1 VHVRA
6 LLNGALAAVAAAIV
20 ACDPP
25 PSVTGPHAAIARVH
39 RAHCGEC
46 HTRVDPGARTR
57 AQLEAAL
64 PRHHNRVHLTDA
76 EWTDLLDYLAADA
89 PPAGDAVTK

>member
-1 VHVRA
+1 VQVRA
-6 LLNGALAAVAAAIV
+6 LSNGTLAAIALAVV

-25 PSVTGPHAAIARVH
+25 PSVTGPHAAIARIH

-57 AQLEAAL
+57 AQLQAAF
-64 PRHHNRVHLTDA
+64 PRHHKRVHLSDA
-76 EWTDLLDYLAADA
+76 EWAELLDYLAAY
-89 PPAGDAVTK
+89 PPPGDAVTK